1 MGQSI
6 WQLLRMLRPV
16 DAVGLLHIGCNLSMT
31 ASARSLRKMIWDFRR
46 STDVL
51 SSEDINN
58 FVKERGL
65 RRSQILEIGLVG
77 GVHPRIESRARPDGR
92 DSIRVRV
99 AFAGEKRVPDTCV
112 ATVDNRR
119 QLICVVTVEAG
130 ADEVRKKALET
141 ERAEIFPVVTMDIA
155 VATLFAAMPLRSLVG
170 VGTDDLRPKAM
181 ELETKGAEIFGA
193 SVLSA

>member
-1 MGQSI
+1 
-6 WQLLRMLRPV
+6 LLRMVRPV
-16 DAVGLLHIGCNLSMT
+16 VAVGLLHIGCNLSMT
-31 ASARSLRKMIWDFRR
+31 ASARSLSKMIWDFSR

-51 SSEDINN
+51 SCEDIN
-58 FVKERGL
+58 KESGF
-65 RRSQILEIGLVG
+65 RRSQILETGLVS

-92 DSIRVRV
+92 DLIRVRL

-130 ADEVRKKALET
+130 ADEVRRKALET
-141 ERAEIFPVVTMDIA
+141 ERAEIFPVVTVDIA
-155 VATLFAAMPLRSLVG
+155 AATFFAAVPLRSLVG

-181 ELETKGAEIFGA
+181 EFETEHAEILGA
-193 SVLSA
+193 PVVSA